1 MGRDEMIVLD
11 THVLL
16 WWLNGD
22 PSLSSRA
29 RGAIRKEQE
38 DENGLILVSA
48 ISAWEIAMLVQKERL
63 ALTMDV
69 EDWLRVAAETDR
81 LRFQPLDTELLV
93 QSTRLPGAF
102 HSDPADRMIVAL
114 ARHLNVPLVTSDKK
128 IRAYKHVRTT
138 W

>member
-1 MGRDEMIVLD
+1 MIILD

-22 PSLSSRA
+22 PTLSSRA
-29 RGAIRKEQE
+29 RDAIRSEQE
-38 DENGLILVSA
+38 DHHGLILVSA

-63 ALTMDV
+63 TLTMPV
-69 EDWLRVAAETDR
+69 EDWLDVAGETER
-81 LRFQPLDTELLV
+81 LRFQSLDTEMLV

-102 HSDPADRMIVAL
+102 HNDPADRMIVAL
-114 ARHLNVPLVTSDKK
+114 ARHLNVPLVTSDHK
-128 IRAYKHVRTT
+128 IRAYKHVRTL

>member
-1 MGRDEMIVLD
+1 MLD

-22 PSLSSRA
+22 SSMSSRA
-29 RGAIRKEQE
+29 RGAIQSEQE
-38 DENGLILVSA
+38 DEDGLILVSA

-63 ALTMDV
+63 TLTMDV
-69 EDWLRVAAETDR
+69 EDWLGVAAETER
-81 LRFQPLDTELLV
+81 LRFVPLDTELLV
-93 QSTRLPGAF
+93 QSTRLPGKF

-114 ARHLNVPLVTSDKK
+114 ARHLNVPLVTSDQK
-128 IRAYKHVRTT
+128 ILAYKHVRTL

>member
-1 MGRDEMIVLD
+1 MIVLD
-11 THVLL
+11 THILL

-22 PSLSSRA
+22 SSVSSRA
-29 RGAIRKEQE
+29 RGAIRNEQQ

-48 ISAWEIAMLVQKERL
+48 ISAWEIAMLVRKERL
-63 ALTMDV
+63 TLTMAV
-69 EDWLRVAAETDR
+69 EDWLGVAAETER

-102 HSDPADRMIVAL
+102 HRDPADRMIVAL
-114 ARHLNVPLVTSDKK
+114 AQHLNVPLVTSDQKM
-128 IRAYKHVRTT
+128 RAYKHVRTL

>member
-1 MGRDEMIVLD
+1 MIVLD

-22 PSLSSRA
+22 SSVSSRA
-29 RGAIRKEQE
+29 QGAIRSEQE
-38 DENGLILVSA
+38 DKNGLILVSA

-63 ALTMDV
+63 TLSMDV
-69 EDWLRVAAETDR
+69 EDWLVVAAETER
-81 LRFQPLDTELLV
+81 LRFQALDTELLV

-114 ARHLNVPLVTSDKK
+114 ARHLNVPLVTSDRK
-128 IRAYKHVRTT
+128 IRAYKHVRTL

>member
-1 MGRDEMIVLD
+1 MIVLD

-22 PSLSSRA
+22 ASLSSRA
-29 RGAIRKEQE
+29 RAAIRKEQE
-38 DENGLILVSA
+38 DDGGVILVSA
-48 ISAWEIAMLVQKERL
+48 ISAWEIAMLVKKERL
-63 ALTMDV
+63 ALTMDAG
-69 EDWLRVAAETDR
+69 DWLGVAAETEG

-93 QSTRLPGAF
+93 QSTRLPGEF

-114 ARHLNVPLVTSDKK
+114 ARQMNALLVTSDKK
-128 IRAYKHVRTT
+128 IRAYRHVRTT

>member
-1 MGRDEMIVLD
+1 MIVLD

-16 WWLNGD
+16 WWLNED
-22 PSLSSRA
+22 SSLSSRA
-29 RGAIRKEQE
+29 SSAIRNEQE
-38 DENGLILVSA
+38 DEHGLILVSA

-63 ALTMDV
+63 TLTMDV
-69 EDWLRVAAETDR
+69 DDWLGIAAETEG
-81 LRFQPLDTELLV
+81 LRFEPLDNDLLV

-128 IRAYKHVRTT
+128 IRDYKHVRTV

>member
-1 MGRDEMIVLD
+1 MLD

-22 PSLSSRA
+22 SSVSSRA
-29 RGAIRKEQE
+29 RGAIQSEQE
-38 DENGLILVSA
+38 DEDGLILVSA

-63 ALTMDV
+63 TLTMDV
-69 EDWLRVAAETDR
+69 EDWLGVAAEIER
-81 LRFQPLDTELLV
+81 LRFVPLDTELLV
-93 QSTRLPGAF
+93 QSTRLPGTF

-114 ARHLNVPLVTSDKK
+114 ARHLNVPLVTSDQK
-128 IRAYKHVRTT
+128 IRAYKHVRTL

>member
-1 MGRDEMIVLD
+1 MIVLD

-22 PSLSSRA
+22 SSLSSRA
-29 RGAIRKEQE
+29 RNAIRREQTGE
-38 DENGLILVSA
+38 HGSILVSA

-69 EDWLRVAAETDR
+69 ADWLDVAAATEG
-81 LRFQPLDTELLV
+81 LRFVPLDSDLLL

-114 ARHLNVPLVTSDKK
+114 ARHLNVALVTSDQQ
-128 IRAYKHVRTT
+128 IRSYKHVRTI